1 MWTLTR
7 GGREHRVVAGGSGAH
22 RVRWYVDGELRAEKK
37 AWEEKLRLE
46 DGDTALQVRFATLGA
61 PRRATLVDPEDGEVD
76 LVPEPGSRAAAYED
90 KVREHPT
97 RYALVA
103 TAGGVAK
110 VVLPILLGLVAVR
123 FAVNL
128 PWPSVPLPDLPDLPS
143 IPWPDL
149 PDWEL
154 PHWVRWTLDKAK
166 YVWPV
171 VLAFVLA
178 RAEIRRRRQQDEKR
192 ADQSGA
198 RGRLD

>member
-7 GGREHRVVAGGSGAH
+7 AGREHRVVAGGSGAH

-61 PRRATLVDPEDGEVD
+61 PRRATLLDPGDGEVD
-76 LVPEPGSRAAAYED
+76 LVPEPVSRAAAYED
-90 KVREHPT
+90 RVRDHPT
-97 RYALVA
+97 RYALLA
-103 TAGGVAK
+103 TAGGAAR
-110 VVLPILLGLVAVR
+110 VVLPILLGLVALR
-123 FAVNL
+123 FAVSL
-128 PWPSVPLPDLPDLPS
+128 PWPDLPS
-143 IPWPDL
+143 APWPDL

-154 PHWVRWTLDKAK
+154 PGWVRWVLDKAT

-178 RAEIRRRRQQDEKR
+178 RAEVRRRRQQDEKR
-192 ADQSGA
+192 HAGPDAG
-198 RGRLD
+198 